1 MNIYLIGMM
10 GSGKS
15 TVGKILAKKMAIPF
29 IDLDHYIEVKNNKSI
44 TNIFKENGE
53 AHFRELESDAL
64 SQIEESTVLVAC
76 GGGIVQNKTNRE
88 TLLSTGKVVFLH
100 ASIPEIAKRLKDSID
115 RPLLKE
121 KERIQELTKIWN
133 GRKDYYQETAHI
145 LVNTDRQSPNEI
157 SENIFKQVHS

>member
-1 MNIYLIGMM
+1 MM

-76 GGGIVQNKTNRE
+76 GGGIVQNKINRE
-88 TLLSTGKVVFLH
+88 KLLSTGKVVFLH
-100 ASIPEIAKRLKDSID
+100 TSIPEIAKRLKDSID

-145 LVNTDRQSPNEI
+145 LVNTDRQSPNQI
-157 SENIFKQVHS
+157 SEDIFKQVHS

>member
-1 MNIYLIGMM
+1 M

-76 GGGIVQNKTNRE
+76 GGGIVQNKINRE
-88 TLLSTGKVVFLH
+88 KLLSTGKVVFLH
-100 ASIPEIAKRLKDSID
+100 TSIPEIAKRLKDSID

-157 SENIFKQVHS
+157 SEDIFKQVHS